1 MSPITVISRDRTS
14 TVTDKIPLV
23 SKLTFSNSAWMPN
36 TELTQLTK
44 ESVTEPSEKG
54 KSKLLLL
61 AYEKAAE
68 QNDLAYFK
76 EMLVDHQRAIQE
88 DQEAQAEREAKKAS
102 KAKRKSMDTTAQ
114 AAEVDDMDVDEEVGD
129 AKPKSKKRKKDLDS
143 DAGDEKVRLFLRI
156 RWGYN

>member
-1 MSPITVISRDRTS
+1 MD
-14 TVTDKIPLV
+14 
-23 SKLTFSNSAWMPN
+23 SAWMPN
-36 TELTQLTK
+36 TELTALTK

-68 QNDLAYFK
+68 QHDLAHFK
-76 EMLVDHQRAIQE
+76 DMLVDHQRAIQE

-102 KAKRKSMDTTAQ
+102 KAKRKSMDT
-114 AAEVDDMDVDEEVGD
+114 AAHATEADDMDIDDEAGE

-143 DAGDEKVRLFLRI
+143 DGGDEKVR
-156 RWGYN
+156 

>member
-1 MSPITVISRDRTS
+1 MRINNDTTTLFLTS
-14 TVTDKIPLV
+14 T
-23 SKLTFSNSAWMPN
+23 LTYMDSAWMPN
-36 TELTQLTK
+36 TELTTLSK

-61 AYEKAAE
+61 AFEKAAE
-68 QNDLAYFK
+68 QNDLAHFK

-114 AAEVDDMDVDEEVGD
+114 AAQADDMDIDEEAVD
-129 AKPKSKKRKKDLDS
+129 AKPKSKKRKKDLNS
-143 DAGDEKVRLFLRI
+143 DGGDEKVRHFLSKLI
-156 RWGYN
+156 GNLLT